1 MNLSGEHRINAPRDV
16 VWQALNDPVVLR
28 QAIPGCET
36 VEQESP
42 TAFTARV
49 KAKIGPVSAVFSGRV
64 ELKDLDPPSG
74 YVLSAEGK
82 GGAAGFASGDARI
95 TLREDGEGTLL
106 GYEAEG
112 KVGGKL
118 AQVGARLVEASAT
131 KIANTFFSR
140 LDGLI
145 APPDTLPPLPDDRP
159 PPAGDRKPEVALERV
174 FIALAVAVVSA
185 LGIVAAFVH

>member
-1 MNLSGEHRINAPRDV
+1 MNLSGEHRINAPREV
-16 VWQALNDPVVLR
+16 VWQALNDPVILR

-42 TAFTARV
+42 TIFTARV
-49 KAKIGPVSAVFSGRV
+49 KAKIGPVSAVFAGKV
-64 ELKDLDPPSG
+64 ELKDLDPPVG
-74 YVLSAEGK
+74 CVISAEGK

-95 TLREDGEGTLL
+95 TLREDGQGTFL

-131 KIANTFFSR
+131 KIANAFFSR
-140 LDGLI
+140 LDGLL
-145 APPDTLPPLPDDRP
+145 APPDTPPSASADRSPPTGHRTPD
-159 PPAGDRKPEVALERV
+159 VSLERLIV
-174 FIALAVAVVSA
+174 AVPAALVIALGV
-185 LGIVAAFVH
+185 VAAFLR

>member
-1 MNLSGEHRINAPRDV
+1 MNLSGEHHINAPREV
-16 VWQALNDPVVLR
+16 VWQALNDPVILR

-42 TAFTARV
+42 TVFTARV
-49 KAKIGPVSAVFSGRV
+49 KAKIGPVSAVFAGRV
-64 ELKDLDPPSG
+64 ELKDLDPPAG
-74 YVLSAEGK
+74 CVISAEGK

-95 TLREDGEGTLL
+95 TLREDGEGTFL

-112 KVGGKL
+112 QVGGKL

-140 LDGLI
+140 LDGLV
-145 APPDTLPPLPDDRP
+145 APPAESPPVSADRP
-159 PPAGDRKPEVALERV
+159 SPAGHGMPEITPERVVVALAA
-174 FIALAVAVVSA
+174 ALVIG
-185 LGIVAAFVH
+185 LGVVAAFLQ